1 MTQAQALAIMK
12 TGVNVYLT
20 GSAGS
25 GKTHTL
31 RQYIS
36 WLNEHDIPVAI
47 TASTG
52 IAATH
57 MNGQTIHGWAG
68 IGIRE
73 SLGDFEMEQLEQ
85 KQYLWKRFEK
95 ARVLIIDE
103 VSMLHAH
110 RLDMVERVCR
120 RFKRNDLPFGG
131 LQVILS
137 GDFFQLP
144 PVTRRVES
152 AKSKVESQEAEN
164 QTQELFVDYDTGEA
178 KSKNQ
183 TPETYLSD
191 MVIHS
196 RAWRVMKPAIC
207 YLTEQHRQEDDTF
220 LEILNAMRAN
230 TVDDTHKALVKGRMN
245 AENVG
250 ALPTKLY
257 THNVDVDAIN
267 FAELAKLP
275 GDTKEF
281 VMSGKGNDMI
291 IEALKKA
298 CLAPETLSLKLGAEV
313 MFIKN
318 NYEQGYWNGTR
329 GKIVGFDYRGE
340 PIVEI
345 YANNKRLTVSA
356 MDWEVEENG
365 KVKASITQYPLR
377 LAWAITIH
385 KSQGMSLDSAEI
397 DLSKTFAYG
406 MGYVALSRVR
416 TLAGIRLVGYADN
429 ALEMDPAVLALDEKL
444 KTDSDENEA
453 LFSKLPK
460 AEQEKLEHDFILRM
474 GGKIYIK
481 TPEQRTRE
489 QKERKS
495 TATPEWLEKMEK
507 IRAEYPNA
515 GKPWKDE
522 EDLVLVQQF
531 NEGAPL
537 VEIAKLLGRKP
548 GSINLRLVSHGLV
561 EPDEDTKAFL
571 ERQKAAKATKVSK
584 PKKAK
589 K

>member
-31 RQYIS
+31 REYIK
-36 WLNEHDIPVAI
+36 WLDEHSIPVAI

-73 SLGDFEMEQLEQ
+73 HLTEMDIDQLEQ
-85 KQYLWKRFEK
+85 KPYLWKRFEK

-110 RLDMVERVCR
+110 RLDMVEHICR
-120 RFKRNDLPFGG
+120 RFKRNELPFGG

-144 PVTRRVES
+144 PVTRSNAPVR
-152 AKSKVESQEAEN
+152 
-164 QTQELFVDYDTGEA
+164 
-178 KSKNQ
+178 
-183 TPETYLSD
+183 TPEPEQMSQQEIFIDFDSGEEHEEEPQSD

-196 RAWRVMKPAIC
+196 RAWRAMKPAIC
-207 YLTEQHRQEDDTF
+207 YLTEQHRQEDDYF
-220 LEILNAMRAN
+220 VEILNAMRSSSLTEEHIGA
-230 TVDDTHKALVKGRMN
+230 VQDRLHADDTG
-245 AENVG
+245 G
-250 ALPTKLY
+250 LPTKLY

-267 FAELAKLP
+267 FTALKNLV
-275 GDTKEF
+275 GDEKVF
-281 VMSGKGNDMI
+281 AMSGTGSDPLV
-291 IEALKKA
+291 EALKKS
-298 CLAPETLSLKLGAEV
+298 CLAHPELRLKIGAEV

-318 NYEQGYWNGTR
+318 NYEEGYVNGTR
-329 GKIVGFDYRGE
+329 GIIKGFDSRGE
-340 PIVEI
+340 PVVEVTSTG
-345 YANNKRLTVSA
+345 KRITVA
-356 MDWEVEENG
+356 AAEWQVEENG
-365 KVKASITQYPLR
+365 KIKASITQYPLR

-416 TLAGIRLVGYADN
+416 TLDGIKLVGFDQK
-429 ALEMDPAVLALDEKL
+429 ALQMDPVVLKLDEKL
-444 KTDSDENEA
+444 QADSEENVE
-453 LFSKLPK
+453 LFSKLTK
-460 AEQEKLEHDFILRM
+460 EKQDELEKEFILRM
-474 GGKIYIK
+474 GGKIFAE
-481 TPEQRTRE
+481 TPKPKVRAGKKEPDPAWAEKMAKTRE
-489 QKERKS
+489 V
-495 TATPEWLEKMEK
+495 
-507 IRAEYPNA
+507 YPNA
-515 GKPWKDE
+515 GMPWGEE
-522 EDLVLVQQF
+522 EDDALIVRF
-531 NEGAPL
+531 KMGASL
-537 VEIAKLLGRKP
+537 KELAKDFGRKE
-548 GSINLRLVSHGLV
+548 GSINLRLIKHGLV
-561 EPDEDTKAFL
+561 EADEDTQGFL
-571 ERQKAAKATKVSK
+571 DRQKAAQEKKKTEKKKVE
-584 PKKAK
+584 KKK

>member
-31 RQYIS
+31 REYIK
-36 WLNEHDIPVAI
+36 WLDEHSIPVAI

-73 SLGDFEMEQLEQ
+73 RLTNQDIDLLEQ

-110 RLDMVERVCR
+110 RLDMVEAVCR

-144 PVTRRVES
+144 PVT
-152 AKSKVESQEAEN
+152 KSG
-164 QTQELFVDYDTGEA
+164 TQMARQASPAAPQSELFIDYDSGFVIPAVPPRGDSAE
-178 KSKNQ
+178 SD
-183 TPETYLSD
+183 PESMSD

-196 RAWRVMKPAIC
+196 RAWRMMKPAIC
-207 YLTEQHRQEDDTF
+207 YLTEQHRQEDAKF
-220 LEILNAMRAN
+220 VEILNAMRASEL
-230 TVDDTHKALVKGRMN
+230 TPAHISSIKGRLN
-245 AENVG
+245 ADPAV

-257 THNVDVDAIN
+257 THNIDVDAIN
-267 FAELAKLP
+267 VTALQKLAGEEKM
-275 GDTKEF
+275 F
-281 VMSGKGNDMI
+281 VMSGSGADPLV
-291 IEALKKA
+291 EALKKS
-298 CLAPETLSLKLGAEV
+298 CLAHAELRLKTGAEV

-318 NYEQGYWNGTR
+318 NYEEGYVNGTR
-329 GKIVGFDYRGE
+329 GVIKGFDYRGE

-345 YANNKRLTVSA
+345 LSSGKRLTVA
-356 MDWEVEENG
+356 AAEWQVEENG

-416 TLAGIRLVGYADN
+416 TLSGIRLVGFDQK
-429 ALEMDPAVLALDEKL
+429 ALVMDPAVLKLDGKL
-444 KTDSDENEA
+444 QGDSSENET
-453 LFSKLPK
+453 LFGKLPK
-460 AEQEKLEHDFILRM
+460 KELETMQHNFIIRS
-474 GGKIYIK
+474 GGKVLAEPKVKKEKKGK
-481 TPEQRTRE
+481 TKKVYAEGELTWVDRMAE
-489 QKERKS
+489 IRK
-495 TATPEWLEKMEK
+495 TH
-507 IRAEYPNA
+507 PNA
-515 GKPWKDE
+515 YMPWTEDEDDALIIQFKKGVTQKQLSKD
-522 EDLVLVQQF
+522 F
-531 NEGAPL
+531 
-537 VEIAKLLGRKP
+537 GRQP
-548 GSINLRLVSHGLV
+548 GSIRMRLEKLGLI
-561 EPDEDTKAFL
+561 EPE
-571 ERQKAAKATKVSK
+571 E
-584 PKKAK
+584 KKD
-589 K
+589 

>member
-31 RQYIS
+31 REYIR
-36 WLNEHDIPVAI
+36 WLEERSIPVAV

-73 SLGDFEMEQLEQ
+73 TLSDWDMEQLQE
-85 KQYLWKRFEK
+85 KQYLYKRFEK

-131 LQVILS
+131 LQVILC

-144 PVTRRVES
+144 PVTRNSFAAPAPV
-152 AKSKVESQEAEN
+152 VNHQQEM
-164 QTQELFVDYDTGEA
+164 FVDYDSGEVIEDERP
-178 KSKNQ
+178 K
-183 TPETYLSD
+183 TD
-191 MVIHS
+191 MVIDS
-196 RAWRVMKPAIC
+196 RAWRMMKPAIC
-207 YLTEQHRQEDDTF
+207 YLTEQHRQEDAVFTDV
-220 LEILNAMRAN
+220 LNAIRRADL
-230 TVDDTHKALVKGRMN
+230 TDTHIALVKGRME
-245 AENVG
+245 AENIG

-267 FAELAKLP
+267 IAELSRIPEQEQKYTMTGHGADPL
-275 GDTKEF
+275 
-281 VMSGKGNDMI
+281 VA
-291 IEALKKA
+291 ALKKST
-298 CLAPETLSLKLGAEV
+298 LAHEELRLKKGAEV

-318 NYEQGYWNGTR
+318 NYEEGYVNGTR
-329 GKIVGFDYRGE
+329 GKVIDFDAMGA
-340 PIVEI
+340 PVVEM
-345 YANNKRLTVSA
+345 YSNGKRIHVSRS
-356 MDWEVEENG
+356 DWEVEENG
-365 KVKASITQYPLR
+365 KVKASISQYPLR

-416 TLAGIRLVGYADN
+416 TLAGIRLVGFAKDSLN
-429 ALEMDPAVLALDEKL
+429 VDPAVLSLDANLQSE
-444 KTDSDENEA
+444 SEANVA
-453 LFSKLPK
+453 LFGKLS
-460 AEQEKLEHDFILRM
+460 EDDQTKLETEFILRA
-474 GGKIYIK
+474 GGKIVAAPKVK
-481 TPEQRTRE
+481 TLPTKSG
-489 QKERKS
+489 KEPS
-495 TATPEWLEKMEK
+495 AAWAEK
-507 IRAEYPNA
+507 
-515 GKPWKDE
+515 
-522 EDLVLVQQF
+522 
-531 NEGAPL
+531 
-537 VEIAKLLGRKP
+537 IAKLRAKYPKAYMPWLPDEDDALKIKFSMGLSTKDISKDLGRQEN
-548 GSINLRLVSHGLV
+548 SVRMRLISHGLI
-561 EPDEDTKAFL
+561 EGDEKTKEFMA
-571 ERQKAAKATKVSK
+571 RKKPSK
-584 PKKAK
+584 KKE
-589 K
+589 

>member
-31 RQYIS
+31 REYIA
-36 WLNEHDIPVAI
+36 WLDAHSIPVAI

-73 SLGDFEMEQLEQ
+73 YLSDGDIDALEQ

-110 RLDMVERVCR
+110 RLDMVEQVCR

-144 PVTRRVES
+144 PVTRAGAVQARRAVPAAPQS
-152 AKSKVESQEAEN
+152 
-164 QTQELFVDYDTGEA
+164 ELFIDFDSGEEFA
-178 KSKNQ
+178 EEEI
-183 TPETYLSD
+183 PESD

-196 RAWRVMKPAIC
+196 KAWRMMKPAIC
-207 YLTEQHRQEDDTF
+207 YLTEQHRQEDDQF
-220 LEILNAMRAN
+220 LDILNAMRKNA
-230 TVDDTHKALVKGRMN
+230 VEDTHTALIKGRMH
-245 AENVG
+245 ANVS
-250 ALPTKLY
+250 AAIPTKLY
-257 THNVDVDAIN
+257 THNIDVDAIN
-267 FAELAKLP
+267 FTELQKLA
-275 GDTKEF
+275 GEEKMF
-281 VMSGKGNDMI
+281 VMSGSGADPLV
-291 IEALKKA
+291 EALKKS
-298 CLAPETLSLKLGAEV
+298 CLAHAELRLKTGAEV

-318 NYEQGYWNGTR
+318 NYEEGYVNGTR
-329 GKIVGFDYRGE
+329 GVIKGFDSRGE

-345 YANNKRLTVSA
+345 ISSGKRLTVAAAEWS
-356 MDWEVEENG
+356 VEENG
-365 KVKASITQYPLR
+365 RVKASITQYPIR

-416 TLAGIRLVGYADN
+416 TLAGIKLVGFDPK
-429 ALEMDPAVLALDEKL
+429 ALMMDPTVLALDDKL
-444 KTDSDENEA
+444 QADSVENET
-453 LFSKLPK
+453 LFGKLPK
-460 AEQEKLEHDFILRM
+460 TELETMQHNFIVRM
-474 GGKIYIK
+474 GGK
-481 TPEQRTRE
+481 TTSTRRRPELDSGSRLKR
-489 QKERKS
+489 S
-495 TATPEWLEKMEK
+495 TASPEWTEKM
-507 IRAEYPNA
+507 
-515 GKPWKDE
+515 
-522 EDLVLVQQF
+522 
-531 NEGAPL
+531 
-537 VEIAKLLGRKP
+537 AKLRETYPKANMPWIPQEDDALIIKFKMGASLKELSKDLGRKES
-548 GSINLRLVSHGLV
+548 SINLRLIKHGLV
-561 EPDEDTKAFL
+561 EPDEDTKGFL
-571 ERQKAAKATKVSK
+571 ERQKAAKG
-584 PKKAK
+584 KKKEK